1 MDERGVNIDIV
12 FRNGLKD
19 YEVLPPPEIW
29 DKIGPVIRKKQQPYI
44 IFRAAAL
51 IAVALSLS
59 FLAYRWSK
67 EISPGQAEQVQAQ
80 NTEFAV
86 QPSVDAVSPPSRDNR
101 STTPLLSDAS
111 LPAYKPDIIKSP
123 VNDVIIQSVDNPSVS
138 DVMPSSEGSTSLR
151 SPIQVRSTPGISS
164 LKPDIGDLPLIQEN
178 IKQEKPGRWS
188 ITAIASPT
196 YYNRISK
203 GNNETMAQIM
213 ASEKPVLSYSGGV
226 ALSYRVNRRFSIQS
240 GIYYSSIGQ
249 ELSGIS
255 SYSGF
260 QKINYS
266 KAANNFFVQ
275 TANGTVYTSNPDVF
289 LTDNYKGER
298 ILTSISNEF
307 IDPEKAQLDY
317 IGNSLRQNFNYLEL
331 PIVIR
336 YKVVDKTLDFNIVGG
351 VSSNLL
357 VGNSVSAG
365 VGNSYQVGE
374 TDGLNSITFSSSLGM
389 GMEYNLSNKLS
400 LNLEPT
406 FRYYLNSFGSIPGM
420 IIHPV
425 SFGVFSG
432 LSYKF

>member
-59 FLAYRWSK
+59 FLAYRWSR
-67 EISPGQAEQVQAQ
+67 EILPGQDEQIQAQ

-86 QPSVDAVSPPSRDNR
+86 EPSADAVSLPGRDNR

-111 LPAYKPDIIKSP
+111 LPAYKPDIINNP

-138 DVMPSSEGSTSLR
+138 DAMPSGEGSSSMK
-151 SPIQVRSTPGISS
+151 SPLQVRSTPGISS

-178 IKQEKPGRWS
+178 IEQEKPGRWS
-188 ITAIASPT
+188 IMAIASPS

-203 GNNETMAQIM
+203 GNNETLAQMM

-240 GIYYSSIGQ
+240 GVYYSSVGQ

-260 QKINYS
+260 QKINNS
-266 KAANNFFVQ
+266 KGAKNFFVQ

-317 IGNSLRQNFNYLEL
+317 IDNSLRQNFNYLEL

-365 VGNSYQVGE
+365 IGGRSKIGE
-374 TDGLNSITFSSSLGM
+374 TDGLNSITFCSSLGM

-420 IIHPV
+420 NIHPV

>member
-1 MDERGVNIDIV
+1 
-12 FRNGLKD
+12 
-19 YEVLPPPEIW
+19 
-29 DKIGPVIRKKQQPYI
+29 
-44 IFRAAAL
+44 
-51 IAVALSLS
+51 
-59 FLAYRWSK
+59 
-67 EISPGQAEQVQAQ
+67 
-80 NTEFAV
+80 
-86 QPSVDAVSPPSRDNR
+86 
-101 STTPLLSDAS
+101 
-111 LPAYKPDIIKSP
+111 
-123 VNDVIIQSVDNPSVS
+123 
-138 DVMPSSEGSTSLR
+138 
-151 SPIQVRSTPGISS
+151 
-164 LKPDIGDLPLIQEN
+164 
-178 IKQEKPGRWS
+178 
-188 ITAIASPT
+188 
-196 YYNRISK
+196 
-203 GNNETMAQIM
+203 MAQIM

-260 QKINYS
+260 QKINDS
-266 KAANNFFVQ
+266 KDANNFGVQ

-298 ILTSISNEF
+298 IITSISNEF

-365 VGNSYQVGE
+365 IGGRSKIGE